1 MKGFKERRAL
11 PVRLV
16 LIRTAE
22 TIIRPPRK
30 PAPRHPRPRPA
41 PAEKDPAD

>member
-16 LIRTAE
+16 LIRAQSASGS
-22 TIIRPPRK
+22 RL
-30 PAPRHPRPRPA
+30 
-41 PAEKDPAD
+41 PAEKTKVAPKPRGVKPRSR

>member
-16 LIRTAE
+16 LIRAQAASGARLPGKAKT
-22 TIIRPPRK
+22 TPPKARDVK
-30 PAPRHPRPRPA
+30 PRER
-41 PAEKDPAD
+41 

>member
-16 LIRTAE
+16 LIRAQSAAASRLPDKAKAT
-22 TIIRPPRK
+22 PKPRGVK
-30 PAPRHPRPRPA
+30 PRGR
-41 PAEKDPAD
+41 

>member
-16 LIRTAE
+16 LIRAQAASGARLPDKAKTAPK
-22 TIIRPPRK
+22 TRDVKPRG
-30 PAPRHPRPRPA
+30 R
-41 PAEKDPAD
+41 

>member
-16 LIRTAE
+16 LIRAQATSGARLPGKAK
-22 TIIRPPRK
+22 TTPKARDVKPRG
-30 PAPRHPRPRPA
+30 R
-41 PAEKDPAD
+41 

>member
-16 LIRTAE
+16 LIRARAASGTHPPGKAKTAPKA
-22 TIIRPPRK
+22 RDVKPRE
-30 PAPRHPRPRPA
+30 R
-41 PAEKDPAD
+41 